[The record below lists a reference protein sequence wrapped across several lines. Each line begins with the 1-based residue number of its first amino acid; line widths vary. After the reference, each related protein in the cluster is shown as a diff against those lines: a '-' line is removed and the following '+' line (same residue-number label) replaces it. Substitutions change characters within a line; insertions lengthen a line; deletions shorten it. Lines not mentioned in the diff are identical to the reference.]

1 MNKSQQQENIRHTP
15 SIYSDDGDIENDSGS
30 DNDENEDDNDGD
42 NEIDGQGSDE
52 GGNNENKSGQSSWDE
67 SELSGSEDSSDMDVE
82 ECEKKRFEYIDDL
95 TDLERQFA
103 ILREQLYR
111 QV

>member
-1 MNKSQQQENIRHTP
+1 
-15 SIYSDDGDIENDSGS
+15 
-30 DNDENEDDNDGD
+30 
-42 NEIDGQGSDE
+42 
-52 GGNNENKSGQSSWDE
+52 
-67 SELSGSEDSSDMDVE
+67 MDVE